1 MSRKLIITI
10 VVLSFALLELL
21 AVRQEQINN
30 VHAMEQLDK
39 EINKKNEEL
48 NKIQI
53 EIEVVCSPS
62 SLHNKISIVEKTDGL
77 H

>member
-1 MSRKLIITI
+1 MARKLIITI

-30 VHAMEQLDK
+30 VHTMEQLDK
-39 EINKKNEEL
+39 QINEKSEEL
-48 NKIQI
+48 NKLQIDI
-53 EIEVVCSPS
+53 EIACSPS
-62 SLHNKISIVEKTDGL
+62 LLNNKISIVEKTYGL